1 MSKYWQNFLA
11 TAETSSLMLSTAP
24 IQVPSSGRRNR
35 SGRHQVRIRRRRYV
49 FTLNNP
55 TALDCVRLT
64 GLLEN
69 GSDVEGAGNLSF
81 FVVQTEKGENGTVH
95 YQCYAEF
102 KKSVEWTRVKAI
114 FGPTIH
120 VEVARAN
127 AASNIRYCTKN
138 DTRYTGDVLCVSGQW
153 GIPKKGGSV
162 MSLAIKV
169 LNGLE
174 MDEAT
179 ELYPDIMMMHGPKVE
194 AFIAKSKGTRTW
206 KPKITILYGLTGCGK
221 SQYCVEHFGTKAYW
235 VSGPDSGRVWWGHYM
250 GQEVCVFDD
259 FNEDWF
265 KLVQLLHIM
274 DSTPLWVAPKGSQ
287 VPFTSRHL
295 VFSSNVDP
303 RDWYQGYAGKKAHK
317 DALER
322 RIQDFAEIID
332 CTLEEEV
339 DESDSFEMVLVRKR
353 VKRTEVFKFREDLG
367 MNYLNTI
374 NIFSH

>member
-1 MSKYWQNFLA
+1 M
-11 TAETSSLMLSTAP
+11 TELMN
-24 IQVPSSGRRNR
+24 GNRRDR
-35 SGRHQVRIRRRRYV
+35 SGRHQNRSNRVRRRR
-49 FTLNNP
+49 FALTLNNP
-55 TALDCVRLT
+55 GNADCARWLT
-64 GLLEN
+64 
-69 GSDVEGAGNLSF
+69 VIAEGCDAPEAKDLTY
-81 FVVQTEKGENGTVH
+81 FVVQTEKGDNDTVH
-95 YQCYAEF
+95 YQAYCEF
-102 KKSVEWTRVKAI
+102 KKSVDWSVVKKI
-114 FGPTIH
+114 FGDRIH
-120 VEVARAN
+120 IETARAN

-138 DTRYTGDVLCVSGQW
+138 ESRYTEGDYCLHGQW
-153 GIPKKGGSV
+153 GVAKKGGSV

-179 ELYPDIMMMHGPKVE
+179 ELYPDILMMHGPKIE

-235 VSGPDSGRVWWGHYM
+235 VGQPTGGRVWWGHYM

-259 FNEDWF
+259 FNDDWF
-265 KLVQLLHIM
+265 KLTRMLHIL
-274 DSTPLWVAPKGSQ
+274 DSTPMWVCPKGAQ

-303 RDWYQGYAGKKAHK
+303 RDWYQGYKGKKAHK

-332 CTLEEEV
+332 CSLEEEV
-339 DESDSFEMVLVRKR
+339 DPEDSFEMVWVRKR
-353 VKRTEVFKFREDLG
+353 VKRTDDFKFREDLG
-367 MNYLNTI
+367 MNFHNTI
-374 NIFSH
+374 NIFSN